1 MLPRKHCPRQSK
13 PDTRVPLD
21 RSEGVV
27 ESERGGCSDADFD
40 SSGR

>member
-1 MLPRKHCPRQSK
+1 MLPRKHCPRQRK
-13 PDTRVPLD
+13 LDTWVALD
-21 RSEGVV
+21 RFEGVV